1 MWYIW
6 EHTLRCRGWGWLK
19 NSLWESILSFHHVG
33 SGPNSGLAANN
44 VTYWAFSVA
53 PELILVSHSFICF
66 GELSASCLYVLSRKD
81 PINLAAETK
90 QTQQLKSGL
99 WRKQRSRVRTK
110 INHGRI
116 QALPWVHG
124 AGSESRSHSD
134 FLSLFQVLASFPLSR
149 WKQVFHAILSTLS
162 LPGPSGNR
170 SAPHYQWIQRGR
182 TQSQTPPEE
191 EINENIW
198 IWTLEDTAL
207 LPSPAKSEGVS
218 QAHLRQT
225 LQQSTLCST
234 LCPAGP
240 TPRLPLQLSP
250 QAQSITLHSGRWK
263 NKHIL
268 KME

>member
-1 MWYIW
+1 MFSQERIPSTWL
-6 EHTLRCRGWGWLK
+6 LRPNRHSSS
-19 NSLWESILSFHHVG
+19 SLDSGG
-33 SGPNSGLAANN
+33 SKGAGLGP
-44 VTYWAFSVA
+44 
-53 PELILVSHSFICF
+53 
-66 GELSASCLYVLSRKD
+66 
-81 PINLAAETK
+81 
-90 QTQQLKSGL
+90 KSTMEGFKL
-99 WRKQRSRVRTK
+99 
-110 INHGRI
+110 
-116 QALPWVHG
+116 LPWVHG

-149 WKQVFHAILSTLS
+149 WKQVFHAIPSTLS
-162 LPGPSGNR
+162 LPGPSGHR

-263 NKHIL
+263 HKHIF